1 MRIDGRKLN
10 LKEMEKRGRPRK
22 LDYNLVNEL
31 LLLKKDEILFSENK
45 VLSKDAEV
53 WKEIAKN
60 VNGALKTIYSYVVDN
75 KNGIRVKLRIVMENS
90 SSVDLDVVPSK
101 KQRLLES
108 EVCIK
113 IKIKYFLIF
122 LNHFSRLCRSLEECI
137 TVRDNGTLLYR
148 PYQPMIKN

>member
-1 MRIDGRKLN
+1 MRIDGRKLK

-75 KNGIRVKLRIVMENS
+75 KNGIRVNLRIVIENS

-113 IKIKYFLIF
+113 KK
-122 LNHFSRLCRSLEECI
+122 
-137 TVRDNGTLLYR
+137 
-148 PYQPMIKN
+148 